1 MNKINLIVLENQG
14 FCFGV
19 TRAIKLCEDNLNSF
33 KKPIYLLGDLV
44 HNKNVSNY
52 FENLGVTILKGNSR
66 LEMLDKVTSGTV
78 IITAHGVGSN
88 IYDKIKSKGLDLF
101 DCTCPFVKK
110 ASDLILEYINNSYDI
125 IYIGKNNHPE
135 TEGVISESNRI
146 HLIENINDVDN
157 LNINNHLIG
166 LSNQTTMPIYDI
178 EDIVNRVKEKYPNVV
193 ILKTICNAT
202 KNRQKELSDC
212 LTNLKEQEFLCI
224 VIGDPTSNNTLM
236 LEKRAKS
243 FKNGLTIKIES
254 KDMLDLDLVNK
265 YKNIV
270 ITSGASTPHVIV
282 NEVIDKIKSLN

>member
-52 FENLGVTILKGNSR
+52 FESLGVTILKGNSR
-66 LEMLDKVTSGTV
+66 LEMLDKVNSGTV

-88 IYDKIKSKGLDLF
+88 IYNKIKEKGLDLF

-110 ASDLILEYINNSYDI
+110 ASDLILEYINNNYDI
-125 IYIGKNNHPE
+125 IYIGKKNHPE
-135 TEGVISESNRI
+135 TEGVISESERI
-146 HLIENINDVDN
+146 HLIENINDIDN
-157 LNINNHLIG
+157 LNIDNHLIG
-166 LSNQTTMPIYDI
+166 LSNQTTMSIYDI
-178 EDIVNRVKEKYPNVV
+178 EDIVNKVKEKYPHVV

-212 LTNLKEQEFLCI
+212 LTNLNNQEFLCI

-243 FKNGLTIKIES
+243 FKNGLTIKIED
-254 KDMLDLDLVNK
+254 KNMLDINLVKK
-265 YKNIV
+265 YQNVV

-282 NEVIDKIKSLN
+282 NEVIDKIKGIN